1 MFNYRFGSTLNYE
14 GESLMDSNDLQSM
27 MLQKI
32 PDMPNKARRVT
43 EYLLSNMREAAFK
56 SIGDVADELRVSKAQ
71 LVRVARVLGF
81 SGYSELKDCLQ
92 QAILEQVNPAA
103 MLTKAV
109 GMREELPQKI
119 LQTEHANIEDTWTQ
133 VDIGR
138 IDSFCH
144 MVEAAKST
152 ALLGWGIS
160 SLVMELAF
168 TRFCVMGL
176 PTALLKRGSLSLVE
190 QARSLQEGSLI
201 LVCEMPSYSIDVTE
215 AVAEGVAR
223 GAKVI
228 TITDSPAAPVCRYS
242 DLSFFVSAASP
253 TFGSSVIGPVF
264 LIHLLTS
271 ALVVHLGDAAR
282 EALEQQAEY
291 LHDERFYHPIFGL
304 KY

>member
-1 MFNYRFGSTLNYE
+1 
-14 GESLMDSNDLQSM
+14 MDSSELQSM

-32 PDMPNKARRVT
+32 PEMPNKARRVT

-56 SIGDVADELRVSKAQ
+56 SIGEVADELHVSKAQ

-81 SGYSELKDCLQ
+81 TGYSELKDSLQ

-109 GMREELPQKI
+109 GMKEELPQKI

-133 VDIGR
+133 
-138 IDSFCH
+138 IDHAKIETFCR
-144 MVEAAKST
+144 MVKDSANT
-152 ALLGWGIS
+152 ALMGWGIS
-160 SLVMELAF
+160 SLVMELAY
-168 TRFCVMGL
+168 TRFCVMAL
-176 PTALLKRGSLSLVE
+176 PSVLMKRGSLSLVE
-190 QARSLQEGSLI
+190 QARTLQKDDLMI
-201 LVCEMPSYSIDVTE
+201 VCEMPSYALDVTE
-215 AVAEGVAR
+215 AIVEGR
-223 GAKVI
+223 DQGCKII
-228 TITDSPAAPVCRYS
+228 TITDSPAAPVCRYA

-253 TFGSSVIGPVF
+253 TFGSSIIGPVF

-271 ALVVHLGDAAR
+271 SLVVYLGDSAR
-282 EALEQQAEY
+282 EALEKQASY

>member
-1 MFNYRFGSTLNYE
+1 
-14 GESLMDSNDLQSM
+14 MDSVDLQSM

-32 PDMPNKARRVT
+32 PHMPNKARRVT

-56 SIGDVADELRVSKAQ
+56 SIGEVADELHVSKAQ

-92 QAILEQVNPAA
+92 KAILEQVNPAA

-109 GMREELPQKI
+109 GMKDELPQKV

-133 VDIGR
+133 VDVAK
-138 IDSFCH
+138 IDEFCR
-144 MVEAAKST
+144 MIQDARST
-152 ALLGWGIS
+152 SLVGWGIS
-160 SLVMELAF
+160 SLVMELAY

-176 PTALLKRGSLSLVE
+176 PTTLIKRGSLSLVE
-190 QARSLQEGSLI
+190 QARSVAAGSVMV
-201 LVCEMPSYSIDVTE
+201 VCEMPSYAVDVTE
-215 AVAEGVAR
+215 AVEAGKER
-223 GAKVI
+223 GAKIV
-228 TITDSPAAPVCRYS
+228 TITDSPAAPVCRYA
-242 DLSFFVSAASP
+242 DLSFYVSAASP
-253 TFGSSVIGPVF
+253 TFGSSIIGPVF

-271 ALVVHLGDAAR
+271 SLVVYLGDAAR
-282 EALEQQAEY
+282 EALEKQAEY

>member
-1 MFNYRFGSTLNYE
+1 
-14 GESLMDSNDLQSM
+14 MDSNELQSM

-56 SIGDVADELRVSKAQ
+56 SIGEVADELHVSKAQ

-81 SGYSELKDCLQ
+81 GGYSELKDSLQ

-109 GMREELPQKI
+109 GMKEELPQKI

-133 VDIGR
+133 
-138 IDSFCH
+138 IDNAKIETFCK
-144 MVEAAKST
+144 MVEAAENT
-152 ALLGWGIS
+152 ALMGWGIS
-160 SLVMELAF
+160 SLVTELAY
-168 TRFCVMGL
+168 TRFCVMAL
-176 PTALLKRGSLSLVE
+176 PCTLMKRGSLSLVE
-190 QARSLQEGSLI
+190 QARTLKKDDL
-201 LVCEMPSYSIDVTE
+201 LVVCEMPSYALDVTE
-215 AVAEGVAR
+215 AVVEACEQGC
-223 GAKVI
+223 KII
-228 TITDSPAAPVCRYS
+228 TITDSPAAPVCRYA

-253 TFGSSVIGPVF
+253 TFGSSIIGPVF
-264 LIHLLTS
+264 LVHLLTS
-271 ALVVHLGDAAR
+271 SLVVYLGDAAR
-282 EALEQQAEY
+282 EALEKQAAY

>member
-1 MFNYRFGSTLNYE
+1 
-14 GESLMDSNDLQSM
+14 MDSTDLQSM

-56 SIGDVADELRVSKAQ
+56 SIGEVADELRVSKAQ

-92 QAILEQVNPAA
+92 KTILEQVNPAA

-109 GMREELPQKI
+109 GMKEELPHKI
-119 LQTEHANIEDTWTQ
+119 LQTEHANIEDTWMQ
-133 VDIGR
+133 FDPEK
-138 IDSFCH
+138 IDTFCR
-144 MVEAAKST
+144 MVKDARSIECA
-152 ALLGWGIS
+152 GWGIS
-160 SLVMELAF
+160 SLVMELAY

-176 PTALLKRGSLSLVE
+176 PTTLMKRGSLSLVE
-190 QARSLQEGSLI
+190 QARTIQPDSLL
-201 LVCEMPSYSIDVTE
+201 LVCEMPSYAIDVTE
-215 AVAEGVAR
+215 AVAEGHAR
-223 GAKVI
+223 GAKIV
-228 TITDSPAAPVCRYS
+228 TITDSPAAPVCRYA
-242 DLSFFVSAASP
+242 DLSFFVSATSP
-253 TFGSSVIGPVF
+253 TFGSSIIGPVF

-271 ALVVHLGDAAR
+271 SLVVYLGDTAK
-282 EALEQQAEY
+282 EALEKQAAY